1 MESII
6 DKLEKRIAKYRETT
20 GYAPD
25 GMILTESEF
34 RELLNQHELF
44 ISESIEWFMNYEQIE
59 KFEFNGIP
67 LRGTR

>member
-34 RELLNQHELF
+34 RELLNQHELC
-44 ISESIEWFMNYEQIE
+44 IPDSYEDIELFNYE
-59 KFEFNGIP
+59 GIP